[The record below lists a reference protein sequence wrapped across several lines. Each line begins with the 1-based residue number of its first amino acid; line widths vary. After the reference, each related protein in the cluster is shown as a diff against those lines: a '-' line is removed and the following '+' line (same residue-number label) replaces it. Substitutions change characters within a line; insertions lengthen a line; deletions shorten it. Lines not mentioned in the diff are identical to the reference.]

1 MGLKHLMLFY
11 KFIFVYADSF
21 MKVFFFN
28 SNKVRDSHKMG
39 HLKTHQWKKLGNA
52 YVPSSIVRSVLKRK
66 GVSAHAC
73 NPNTGQAEAY
83 LQERRTVVPKE
94 W

>member
-1 MGLKHLMLFY
+1 MNLTFILIKCCRRPTKEEEYEDTVGLKHLMLFY

-52 YVPSSIVRSVLKRK
+52 YVPSSIVRSV
-66 GVSAHAC
+66 
-73 NPNTGQAEAY
+73 
-83 LQERRTVVPKE
+83 
-94 W
+94 